1 MAEHSQQPVV
11 ETTAGKMRGATANG
25 VFAFKGVP
33 YGAPTGGRNRFMP
46 PQTPTPWAGVR
57 DALTYAGR
65 APQAPSLVQ
74 RPELSDLSGPPDTL
88 PQSED
93 CLTLNLWT
101 GALGAGSKR
110 PVMVWF
116 HGGAFSYGSANSAR
130 LNGANLAARQGVV
143 VVTVNQRLNIL
154 GHLHLAGI
162 GGPNS
167 AQRDFAQSGNAGTLD
182 MLAALQWVRD
192 NIERFGGD
200 RNNITIF
207 GHSGGGGKV
216 STLLA
221 MPTAQGLFHRAIIM
235 SGSVI
240 RLVERERAAR
250 LADAV
255 LAELGLTKAQL
266 GDLQAMPFERL
277 IAAIAPAQKRLGPS
291 LQPLLDRY
299 DFGPVVDGS
308 LLPSQ
313 PFDPKAPGFSRDIPV
328 MIGDTKDEAAIFL
341 APDDKVWLRTLTEA
355 ELRSRVARYAGE
367 ATDRVLAH
375 YQRLHPSAN
384 AAERLITIQT
394 DATFRLRTLLQAERV
409 AARGGAPVWLYS
421 FDWETPVHGGKLK
434 AYHALDVPFVFDT
447 LDVVGATDRG
457 AAAGEL
463 SSRMSATWARF
474 AHTGRPDNAAI
485 PHWPAYTSK
494 ERATLVLDA
503 GPRVVNDEGGERRAL
518 WKDVLRLA

>member
-1 MAEHSQQPVV
+1 MTEHSQQPVV
-11 ETTAGKMRGATANG
+11 ETTAGKIRGATAGG
-25 VFAFKGVP
+25 VHAFKGVP
-33 YGAPTGGRNRFMP
+33 YGAPTGGRNRFMA
-46 PQTPTPWAGVR
+46 PQKPTPWGSVR

-74 RPELSDLSGPPDTL
+74 RPELSDLSGPPDTT
-88 PQSED
+88 PESED

-101 GALGAGSKR
+101 SSLGAGGKR

-130 LNGANLAARQGVV
+130 LNGAKLAARQGVV

-154 GHLHLAGI
+154 AHLHLAEI
-162 GGPNS
+162 GGH
-167 AQRDFAQSGNAGTLD
+167 DFAPSGNAGTLD
-182 MLAALQWVRD
+182 MLAALHWVRD
-192 NIERFGGD
+192 NVGRFGGD
-200 RNNITIF
+200 AGNVTIF

-221 MPTAQGLFHRAIIM
+221 MPAAQGLFHRAIIM
-235 SGSVI
+235 SGSAI
-240 RLVERERAAR
+240 RLVARERAAK
-250 LADAV
+250 LAEAV
-255 LAELGLTKAQL
+255 MAELGLARTQL
-266 GDLQAMPFERL
+266 GELQAMPYQRL

-291 LQPLLDRY
+291 PQPLLDRY

-308 LLPSQ
+308 VLPSQ
-313 PFDPKAPGFSRDIPV
+313 PFDPKAPGISRDIPV

-341 APDDKVWLRTLTEA
+341 APDDKVWMRTLTEA
-355 ELRSRVARYAGE
+355 ELRARVTRFAGE

-394 DATFRLRTLLQAERV
+394 DATFRIRTLLQAERL
-409 AARGGAPVWLYS
+409 ATRGGAPVWLYS

-434 AYHALDVPFVFDT
+434 AYHALDVPFVFDS
-447 LDVVGATDRG
+447 LDAVGATDRG
-457 AAAGEL
+457 AAAREL
-463 SSRMSATWARF
+463 SNRISATWAQF
-474 AHTGRPDNAAI
+474 ARTGKPGNAEIPD
-485 PHWPAYTSK
+485 WPPYTTQ

-503 GPRVVNDEGGERRAL
+503 KPRVLNDEGGDRRAL
-518 WKDVLRLA
+518 WKDVLRIA